1 MGEVKARL
9 AAQIRAWA
17 LNNQIGVISVMTTP
31 KTEEKK

>member
-17 LNNQIGVISVMTTP
+17 LSQSMGVIAHLP
-31 KTEEKK
+31 RTEEKK

>member
-17 LNNQIGVISVMTTP
+17 LMHSTGGVAHLP
-31 KTEEKK
+31 NTEEKK